1 MVGRPGEAPAPG
13 SCCTAVTRR
22 RPGRDAGTGHLC
34 TSLGVWSSL
43 GHHQVPA
50 EQDVVGA
57 VRDRQVSPRRLY
69 VAKAAKAAV
78 ERDRAADISGYAEQ
92 QARHVAGLDGHAILM
107 LLKGW
112 QPLRSQ
118 NRRE

>member
-1 MVGRPGEAPAPG
+1 
-13 SCCTAVTRR
+13 
-22 RPGRDAGTGHLC
+22 
-34 TSLGVWSSL
+34 
-43 GHHQVPA
+43 
-50 EQDVVGA
+50 
-57 VRDRQVSPRRLY
+57 LY